1 MKKGICLILASAI
14 TILFGGAA
22 YANKAS
28 VEIVAPDSVKAG
40 TDITITL
47 NVSHKGNT
55 DKHFTNH
62 VWVKADGKE
71 IARWDFTA
79 TRLPENEKFTREV
92 KIRISVYTI
101 IEAEANSNL
110 HGSAGKVK
118 KKIASHR

>member
-1 MKKGICLILASAI
+1 MKKGIYLVLASAI
-14 TILFGGAA
+14 AILSGGAA

-28 VEIVAPDSVKAG
+28 VEIVASDSVKAG

-55 DKHFTNH
+55 DKHFTKW

-79 TRLPENEKFTREV
+79 TKLPENEKFTREV
-92 KIRISVYTI
+92 HIKVSGYTI
-101 IEAEANSNL
+101 IESEAYCNL
-110 HGSAGKVK
+110 HGSAGIVK
-118 KKIASHR
+118 KQIAVHK